1 MPALDWQ
8 GVLTGQPL
16 QWILSG
22 FLTTLW
28 VTLAG
33 MVVASLLTLA
43 CLALRLAG
51 GRTGARIV
59 AQWVSLFRN
68 TPLLVQLLFWYF
80 AAWNGLPQGFRDVVM
95 DEHAWSVLPGQVWWF
110 TPEFLCSAWGLGV
123 FTSAFLTEEISAGLR
138 AISAGQREAAL
149 AQGFSTWPLLRYI
162 LLPQG
167 LANAGQP
174 GAVFI
179 IGTGSQGAAWDGE
192 RFTLLGGWGF
202 ALSDQGSGA
211 ELGRRALRLALLAHE
226 AMVEHS
232 ALTQQL
238 MAQFDHSPE
247 AMLLWTRT
255 AAPADWA
262 HVVPQIFAAASAG
275 DDHAQALLQQTA
287 ADIGMMVRR
296 LTALSNGRVALMGGL
311 AVPVHRWLA
320 TDIQTRL
327 VTPLGDALS
336 GALTLARTQAAGD
349 QPAPFIPSLT

>member
-1 MPALDWQ
+1 VQSHYLLGIDGGGTQCRARLTDLQGTVLAEATGGPAN
-8 GVLTGQPL
+8 V
-16 QWILSG
+16 
-22 FLTTLW
+22 
-28 VTLAG
+28 
-33 MVVASLLTLA
+33 
-43 CLALRLAG
+43 
-51 GRTGARIV
+51 
-59 AQWVSLFRN
+59 
-68 TPLLVQLLFWYF
+68 
-80 AAWNGLPQGFRDVVM
+80 
-95 DEHAWSVLPGQVWWF
+95 WSQY
-110 TPEFLCSAWGLGV
+110 
-123 FTSAFLTEEISAGLR
+123 
-138 AISAGQREAAL
+138 EAAL
-149 AQGFSTWPLLRYI
+149 ACVEQLIDRIFSLAGLT
-162 LLPQG
+162 PQALAQTSLVAG
-167 LANAGQP
+167 LAGANVASVQARLSGWQPACAALQVVSDVEIACAGAHAGQP

-232 ALTQQL
+232 ALTHQL

-247 AMLLWTRT
+247 TMLLWTRT

-275 DDHAQALLQQTA
+275 DEHAQALLQQTA